1 MTSYYSARARVRA
14 AATAAGTGL
23 ITLALL
29 VGMPWVLWAAAGVP
43 WPQQVSS
50 WGDLL
55 DRIAEPVSDP
65 LMIELLA
72 LFGWVCWSA
81 VAGSVVRE
89 VAWYATHLPQLMR
102 DRGVHAEHV
111 ATLPVKRSLAA
122 LCVGTLVVAL
132 LGLWRPHV
140 ASAQQ
145 PTDIG
150 ELRARVAATAPL
162 HPASALT
169 AASLKAGVDNARVP
183 PPAEATE
190 EQRHIEYTV
199 VEGDTL
205 WDIAATHL
213 GDPVKWPRIYKLN
226 KNRLQP
232 DGGRLTDP
240 DLIRPGWQLTVP
252 VAGTA
257 APPPARPTV
266 PAPSVPETPET
277 PDKPEAHGD
286 DERHAAHHDAQKEDV
301 AQGHGNAQRHTERGP
316 VAVSVGE
323 ASLIGITTAAGLLA
337 ALRYVRVHRNRSRE
351 PGTDV
356 HGPELS
362 PVVERATWAAREA
375 ALPRTSADPDT
386 LLTRRIPPEQPQ
398 PDPVVTIGHT
408 GDTETALNALAYDG
422 GCDWSGPGAEA
433 AARAMLCGILTAAE
447 RQRPE
452 QPLLRAV
459 VPQEL
464 TDRLLP
470 GLPSQFTALTQA
482 TDTAHAI
489 RLAEEHLIAHA
500 RQRQQ
505 TQEPGLESVL
515 AALDGDHEVQPS
527 AAPGTLLLLATPESA
542 HIGQFEALARRTDPD
557 VLLVLTLN
565 AALPGAARWHI
576 AADGTTT
583 LPTGTPSRA
592 TGASRTE
599 ELRLFQLTAQAARD
613 IIEVVLAAHGQRPRL
628 RVIPAE
634 RTETVAPSTGDS
646 AEADEENEAEPA
658 TPLPRP
664 HPAEPR
670 RSEQRKPIRLHV
682 LGPVTLYA
690 RGSDDPV
697 GVNLRAEV
705 REFLALLAAHP
716 AGLLAADIAQ
726 NLRLDGD
733 SEQNARE
740 LKNLRRAVRRALRA
754 ATGITQQEFI
764 LLQGELHKLHPELV
778 ETDLADFTA
787 ALNRIAVTDDP
798 STQLAS
804 VREALR
810 RYRGGFAHGGDH
822 LWADGIREHLA
833 TKAADAVMRLA
844 HHAEHTADTHQT
856 DAALTAL
863 EHVIALHPDHEQLYQ
878 HAIRLYQAA
887 GRQDAARH
895 TYTRLERH
903 LADLGL
909 EPEPATQALIA
920 PRTHARKPGKE
931 QLTAPARLI
940 DRRA

>member
-1 MTSYYSARARVRA
+1 
-14 AATAAGTGL
+14 
-23 ITLALL
+23 
-29 VGMPWVLWAAAGVP
+29 MPWVLWMAAGVP
-43 WPQQVSS
+43 WPDQVFS
-50 WGDLL
+50 WRDLI
-55 DRIAEPVSDP
+55 DRITEPVSDP

-81 VAGSVVRE
+81 FACSVVRE
-89 VAWYATHLPQLMR
+89 AVWYAMHLPQLMR

-111 ATLPVKRSLAA
+111 ATLSVKRSLAA

-145 PTDIG
+145 SAAIG
-150 ELRARVAATAPL
+150 ELTPQVAATAPL
-162 HPASALT
+162 HPTSAVT
-169 AASLKAGVDNARVP
+169 NVSRPDAPEAEVGEAGLR
-183 PPAEATE
+183 PPAEAAE
-190 EQRHIEYTV
+190 EQRHVEYTV

-226 KNRLQP
+226 KDRLQP

-240 DLIRPGWQLTVP
+240 DLIRPGWRLTVP

-257 APPPARPTV
+257 APPPARPTA
-266 PAPSVPETPET
+266 PAPSISDTSEA
-277 PDKPEAHGD
+277 PDKPTAQGD
-286 DERHAAHHDAQKEDV
+286 DGRHAAPGGAQKDDV
-301 AQGHGNAQRHTERGP
+301 DNGHGEAHCHTERGP

-323 ASLIGITTAAGLLA
+323 ASLIGITAAAGLLA

-356 HGPELS
+356 HGSELS
-362 PVVERATWAAREA
+362 PVVEKATWAAREA
-375 ALPRTSADPDT
+375 ALPRTPTDPDT
-386 LLTRRIPPEQPQ
+386 LVTRRTPPQRPQ
-398 PDPVVTIGHT
+398 LAQVVTIGHA
-408 GDTETALNALAYDG
+408 DDREIALNALAYEG
-422 GCDWSGPGAEA
+422 GCDWSGPGVEA
-433 AARAMLCGILTAAE
+433 AARAVLCGILTAAE

-459 VPQEL
+459 VPQQL
-464 TDRLLP
+464 ADRLLP

-482 TDTAHAI
+482 TDTAHAV

-500 RQRQQ
+500 RHRQQ
-505 TQEPGLESVL
+505 TQEPGLESVVTG
-515 AALDGDHEVQPS
+515 LDGDQEAQQS
-527 AAPGTLLLLATPESA
+527 AGPGTLLLLATPEPA
-542 HIGQFEALARRTDPD
+542 HTGQFGALAKRADPD
-557 VLLVLTLN
+557 ALLVLTLD
-565 AALPGAARWHI
+565 AALPGATRWHV

-583 LPTGTPSRA
+583 PPAGTSSRA
-592 TGASRTE
+592 ARASRTE
-599 ELRLFQLTAQAARD
+599 ELRLFQLTAEAARD
-613 IIEVVLAAHGQRPRL
+613 VIEVVLAAHGQRPRL

-634 RTETVAPSTGDS
+634 RTETITPSAGDP
-646 AEADEENEAEPA
+646 AEADEENETEPA
-658 TPLPRP
+658 APVPRP
-664 HPAEPR
+664 HPAEPQ
-670 RSEQRKPIRLHV
+670 RSQQHKPIRLHV

-697 GVNLRAEV
+697 GLNLRAEV

-716 AGLLAADIAQ
+716 TGLLAADIAQ

-778 ETDLADFTA
+778 ETDLDDFTA
-787 ALNRIAVTDDP
+787 ALNRIAATDDP
-798 STQLAS
+798 STRLAS

-810 RYRGGFAHGGDH
+810 HYCGVFAQGGDH
-822 LWADGIREHLA
+822 LWADSIREHLA
-833 TKAADAVMRLA
+833 TKATDAVLRLA
-844 HHAEHTADTHQT
+844 HHAEHAADTHQT
-856 DAALTAL
+856 DTALAAL
-863 EHVIALHPDHEQLYQ
+863 EHVMSLHPDHEQLYQ
-878 HAIRLYQAA
+878 HAIRLYQAV
-887 GRQDAARH
+887 GRHDAARH
-895 TYTRLERH
+895 TYTRLKRQ
-903 LADLGL
+903 LADLGF

-920 PRTHARKPGKE
+920 PRTHARK
-931 QLTAPARLI
+931 TR
-940 DRRA
+940 

>member
-1 MTSYYSARARVRA
+1 MTSYYSARVRLRA
-14 AATAAGTGL
+14 AATAASTGL

-29 VGMPWVLWAAAGVP
+29 VGMPWVLWSAAGVP
-43 WPQQVSS
+43 WPEQVSS
-50 WGDLL
+50 WRDLIE
-55 DRIAEPVSDP
+55 RITEPVSDP

-81 VAGSVVRE
+81 FAGSVVRE
-89 VAWYATHLPQLMR
+89 VVWYATHLPQLMR
-102 DRGVHAEHV
+102 HRGVHAEHM
-111 ATLPVKRSLAA
+111 ATLSVKRSLAA

-145 PTDIG
+145 LAAVG
-150 ELRARVAATAPL
+150 ELTPQVAATAPL
-162 HPASALT
+162 HPGLALT
-169 AASLKAGVDNARVP
+169 AVFRPDNPEAGGDNARVP

-190 EQRHIEYTV
+190 EQHVEYTV

-213 GDPVKWPRIYKLN
+213 GDAVKWPRIYKLN
-226 KNRLQP
+226 KDRLQP

-240 DLIRPGWQLTVP
+240 DLIRPGWRLTVP

-266 PAPSVPETPET
+266 PAPSTSDTPET
-277 PDKPEAHGD
+277 PDRPASQGD
-286 DERHAAHHDAQKEDV
+286 DERHAASRGAQKDD
-301 AQGHGNAQRHTERGP
+301 ADNGHGEAQHHAERGP

-356 HGPELS
+356 PGAELS
-362 PVVERATWAAREA
+362 PVVEKATWAAREA
-375 ALPRTSADPDT
+375 ALPRTPADPDT
-386 LLTRRIPPEQPQ
+386 LVTRRTPPQRPQ
-398 PDPVVTIGHT
+398 PAQVVTIGHA
-408 GDTETALNALAYDG
+408 DDREIALNALAYDG
-422 GCDWSGPGAEA
+422 GCDWTGPGAEA
-433 AARAMLCGILTAAE
+433 AARAVLCGILTAAE

-452 QPLLRAV
+452 EPLLRAV
-459 VPQEL
+459 VPQQL

-482 TDTAHAI
+482 TDTAHAL

-500 RQRQQ
+500 RHRQQ
-505 TQEPGLESVL
+505 TQEPGLESLV
-515 AALDGDHEVQPS
+515 AGLDGDHEVQQS
-527 AAPGTLLLLATPESA
+527 AGPGTLLVLATPEPA
-542 HIGQFEALARRTDPD
+542 HNRQFEALATRTDPD
-557 VLLVLTLN
+557 ALLILTLD
-565 AALPGAARWHI
+565 AALPGATRWHV

-583 LPTGTPSRA
+583 LPAGTSSRA
-592 TGASRTE
+592 ARASRMD
-599 ELRLFQLTAQAARD
+599 ELRLFQLTAEAARD
-613 IIEVVLAAHGQRPRL
+613 VIEVVLAAHGQRTRL

-634 RTETVAPSTGDS
+634 RTETIAPSTGDP
-646 AEADEENEAEPA
+646 ADADEEHEDEPA
-658 TPLPRP
+658 APVSLP
-664 HPAEPR
+664 HPDEPQR
-670 RSEQRKPIRLHV
+670 PEQRKPIRLHV

-716 AGLLAADIAQ
+716 TGLLAADIAQ

-787 ALNRIAVTDDP
+787 ALNRIGATDDP
-798 STQLAS
+798 STPLAA
-804 VREALR
+804 VREVLR
-810 RYRGGFAHGGDH
+810 HYRGVFAHGGDH

-833 TKAADAVMRLA
+833 AKAADAVLRLA

-863 EHVIALHPDHEQLYQ
+863 EHVMQLHPDHEQLYQ

-887 GRQDAARH
+887 GRHDAARH
-895 TYTRLERH
+895 TYTRLKRH

-909 EPEPATQALIA
+909 EPEPATQALIT
-920 PRTHARKPGKE
+920 PRTHARK
-931 QLTAPARLI
+931 TR
-940 DRRA
+940 